1 MFSFTVFSMVSL
13 SVLDLCIPR
22 CAVFSTF
29 GKLVPLIWVAVEL
42 VYFFL
47 SFSDLT
53 YLSRHS
59 FVAEVCS
66 VLCSYNHRLYLG
78 EFVPLLDLYCLWLCH
93 PYTPMLH
100 IVCFRFSFLSHCV
113 LGDAVMGLHRFYIS
127 QRLRLHLDGH
137 LARFQRCLIQ
147 DH

>member
-22 CAVFSTF
+22 CAVFSTL
-29 GKLVPLIWVAVEL
+29 GKLVPLSCSWICCTVFSL
-42 VYFFL
+42 
-47 SFSDLT
+47 FSDLT

-59 FVAEVCS
+59 LLAEVCS
-66 VLCSYNHRLYLG
+66 VLCSYNHRPYLG
-78 EFVPLLDLYCLWLCH
+78 EFVPLLDLYCLWLWH
-93 PYTPMLH
+93 PHTPMLH
-100 IVCFRFSFLSHCV
+100 IVCVRFSFLSRCV

-127 QRLRLHLDGH
+127 QRLRLLLDDN
-137 LARFQRCLIQ
+137 LAGFQRCLIR